1 MTRPSLRLLAV
12 VAVTAAL
19 LTGVIVAPADA
30 GHDDRFPSVIQ
41 LPNGFAPEGIAIDA
55 KLAYIGSLL
64 TGQIEVVDL
73 KSGQTSEF
81 APSSGPGKIA
91 VGMDVDRHDRLWV
104 AGAAAASSPGV
115 TAGYRVYDTD
125 SGDLLL
131 DVELPDPAFVNDV
144 IVTRRAAWLTDSFRP
159 VVYRVPISRHGASG
173 TPETVAL
180 GGDWEP
186 SAGLNANGIVAT
198 RNGRQLI
205 IPRSMPPTVS
215 ARPSTQCRPTL
226 TPPS

>member
-159 VVYRVPISRHGASG
+159 SDRWCTGFRSAATAPAALPRPWPWAGTGSRAPDSTPTASWPPATGA
-173 TPETVAL
+173 
-180 GGDWEP
+180 
-186 SAGLNANGIVAT
+186 N
-198 RNGRQLI
+198 
-205 IPRSMPPTVS
+205 
-215 ARPSTQCRPTL
+215 
-226 TPPS
+226 